1 MSVSIDE
8 KDTQISKLTEE
19 LRQVKDER
27 DSMSA
32 AIADVRWPD
41 DPMTCERIIRIRY
54 VDLDSPQVV
63 VDAIINE
70 CKKILNKEK

>member
-1 MSVSIDE
+1 MSGSIAE
-8 KDTQISKLTEE
+8 KDTQISRLTEE
-19 LRQVKDER
+19 LRQVKAER

-32 AIADVRWPD
+32 AIADVRWSD
-41 DPMTCERIIRIRY
+41 DPRTCERIIRIRH